1 MTTIARPPRVTLR
14 FDRLSSGHY
23 RATTGETPHRWF
35 YDITRVTRHVW
46 RVARLRLWRGRS
58 VIVVDTQD
66 IATLKAGMQW
76 CEDAARSDGVFPI
89 ARRLLS
95 AGAQCVRNGLPTIQ
109 AVLAAASV
117 LVAA

>member
-23 RATTGETPHRWF
+23 RATTGETPDHWF
-35 YDITRVTRHVW
+35 YDVTRVTRRVW
-46 RVARLRLWRGRS
+46 RAARLRCDPGL
-58 VIVVDTQD
+58 VVVDTQD